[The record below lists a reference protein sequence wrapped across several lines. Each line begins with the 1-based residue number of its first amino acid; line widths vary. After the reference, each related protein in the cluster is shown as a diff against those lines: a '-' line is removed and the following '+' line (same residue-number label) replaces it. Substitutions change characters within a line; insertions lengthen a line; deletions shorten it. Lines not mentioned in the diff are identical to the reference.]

1 MKNLTLVVGAM
12 VVVCTLFFYLYDH
25 DHFNGIAAEED
36 RTCGQRLL
44 NRAYFVLTT
53 LSTVGYG
60 DISPKS
66 VETRAFTMLMMFGL
80 LVSLHE
86 VLSTSVVGGQIFACA
101 ILDNPS
107 PMTRR
112 VHFACKVER
121 KPERRYTN
129 NGRPHRAV
137 FRHHVGE
144 QDKKCPLTNGGSYSY
159 ESVTETLGKS
169 VPSKNKHPHGGY
181 NLESV

>member
-1 MKNLTLVVGAM
+1 MKHLALVVGAM

-25 DHFNGIAAEED
+25 DHFNGISADED

-86 VLSTSVVGGQIFACA
+86 VLAT
-101 ILDNPS
+101 PS
-107 PMTRR
+107 
-112 VHFACKVER
+112 A
-121 KPERRYTN
+121 
-129 NGRPHRAV
+129 
-137 FRHHVGE
+137 
-144 QDKKCPLTNGGSYSY
+144 
-159 ESVTETLGKS
+159 
-169 VPSKNKHPHGGY
+169 
-181 NLESV
+181 